1 MTKPESQYPDPE
13 HPAKPDSPT
22 KLSKP
27 SWKGVLT
34 RTLTEFKDDNCTD
47 WAAALTY
54 YSVLSV
60 FPAAIVLVSLLGL
73 FGGPDTFNTLLEI
86 VRQLGGQSA
95 AAAFEE
101 PLRGVIEQRA
111 AAGTLFGFG
120 LLGALWAASGYVGAF
135 GRVANV
141 IYEIEEGRPF
151 WKLRPLQILVTI
163 VVVLLLALVT
173 LALVL
178 TGPAAEA
185 VGNAIGLGSLAVTLW
200 SILKWPVLAVVV
212 SLIFATL
219 YYAMPN
225 VKQPKFRWFSFG
237 GLIAL
242 VVWVIA
248 SLIFAFYVANFG
260 SYNKTYGTLG
270 AVISF
275 LVWLWITNLA
285 VLFGAEF
292 DAELERGR
300 ELQAGI
306 PAHEEIQL
314 PPRQAPKPE
323 KSEEGKQ
330 AKARAEDERMR
341 REQPDSGAAGPDS
354 RESRGASKE

>member
-1 MTKPESQYPDPE
+1 LTKPQSQYPDPE

-22 KLSKP
+22 ELDKP
-27 SWKGVLT
+27 SWKGVLK
-34 RTLTEFKDDNCTD
+34 RTFTEFMDDNCLD
-47 WAAALTY
+47 GAAALTY
-54 YSVLSV
+54 YSVLSL
-60 FPAAIVLVSLLGL
+60 FPAALVLVSLLGL
-73 FGGPDTFNTLLEI
+73 FGGTDTINTLLDI
-86 VRQLGGQSA
+86 VRQLAGQPA
-95 AAAFEE
+95 TEAFEG
-101 PLRGVIEQRA
+101 PLRDLINARA
-111 AAGTLFGFG
+111 AAGTLFGVG
-120 LLGALWAASGYVGAF
+120 LLGALWTASAYVAAF

-141 IYEIEEGRPF
+141 IYEVEEGRPF

-163 VVVLLLALVT
+163 VIVLLLALVT

-178 TGPAAEA
+178 TGPAADA
-185 VGNAIGLGSLAVTLW
+185 VGEALGLGSLAVTLW
-200 SILKWPVLAVVV
+200 SILKWPVLALVV
-212 SLIFATL
+212 SLVFAIL
-219 YYAMPN
+219 YYATPN
-225 VKQPKFRWFSFG
+225 VKQPKFRWFTLG

-242 VVWVIA
+242 IVWIIA
-248 SLIFAFYVANFG
+248 SAAFGFYVANFG
-260 SYNKTYGTLG
+260 SYNKTYGALG
-270 AVISF
+270 AVITF
-275 LVWLWITNLA
+275 LVWLWISNMA

-341 REQPDSGAAGPDS
+341 REQLGNGAAVPDS
-354 RESRGASKE
+354 RKSRGASKE